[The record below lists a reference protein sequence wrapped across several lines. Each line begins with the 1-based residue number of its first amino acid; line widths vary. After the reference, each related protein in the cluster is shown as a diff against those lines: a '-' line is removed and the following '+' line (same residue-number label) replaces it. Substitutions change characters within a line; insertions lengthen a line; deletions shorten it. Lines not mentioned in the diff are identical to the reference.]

1 MLKKRYFDMKGTSDE
16 FEVIYISSGDKKSP
30 YKKHIADVP
39 WVLSF
44 ASDLS
49 TIDLSLYCCYCHL
62 LLASAVSTRYCG
74 ECGKSSRRESSML
87 AFDQDGRIVRK
98 SLELIFY
105 CSYFPFCDG
114 SMEEEALHELN
125 GSYFWSDMDER
136 HRGLQI
142 NRYDKNE
149 NLPYIYSSD
158 IVDLELQIH
167 NRSSGDEL

>member
-1 MLKKRYFDMKGTSDE
+1 MLKKRYFDMKDTGDE
-16 FEVIYISSGDKKSP
+16 FEVIYISSGDEESP

-62 LLASAVSTRYCG
+62 LLEPAISTRSCS

-87 AFDQDGRIVRK
+87 AFDQDGSVVRK

-105 CSYFPFCDG
+105 SSAFPFGAG
-114 SMEEEALHELN
+114 SMEEEALDELTC
-125 GSYFWSDMDER
+125 SYFWGEMDEL
-136 HRGLQI
+136 HCGLQI
-142 NRYDKNE
+142 NRYGKNE
-149 NLPYIYSSD
+149 NLPYIYRSD
-158 IVDLELQIH
+158 MVDQELQFH
-167 NRSSGDEL
+167 NRPSGDEL